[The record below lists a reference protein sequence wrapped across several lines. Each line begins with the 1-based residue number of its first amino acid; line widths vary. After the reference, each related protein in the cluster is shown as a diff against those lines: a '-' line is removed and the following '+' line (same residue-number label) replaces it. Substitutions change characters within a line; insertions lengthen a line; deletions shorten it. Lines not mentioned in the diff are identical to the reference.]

1 MGWTLIQYGW
11 CPFKK
16 RERHEEAVAQR
27 KGRVRTQDKV
37 ATCKPRKG
45 VSGETKPANTLTLD
59 FSFQNCEAIHFLL
72 CKSLVCDMGLKQTST
87 ECFLPFLE
95 NISGAQKMRLLAALS
110 HVLPRTPVTCG
121 DQVLKTLARKL
132 GLRGKPPQI
141 GAGRMG
147 VLQRRSSGEKNG
159 PNRQL
164 IVWKIVLRDY

>member
-11 CPFKK
+11 CPFKE
-16 RERHEEAVAQR
+16 RERHEEVVAQR

-59 FSFQNCEAIHFLL
+59 FSFQNCEAIRFLL
-72 CKSLVCDMGLKQTST
+72 CRSLVCDMGLKQTST

-110 HVLPRTPVTCG
+110 QVLPRTPETCG
-121 DQVLKTLARKL
+121 DQFLRHWLESWGSEENHHRLEQEEWGCYREGLLGRKMVLTD
-132 GLRGKPPQI
+132 
-141 GAGRMG
+141 
-147 VLQRRSSGEKNG
+147 N
-159 PNRQL
+159 
-164 IVWKIVLRDY
+164 